1 MILLA
6 QLTGL
11 NLQGTLIMSLS
22 LLLVTGLS
30 LFCIYKL
37 FRTRNH

>member
-1 MILLA
+1 MIFFA
-6 QLTGL
+6 QITGL
-11 NLQGTLIMSLS
+11 SFQGTLIMSLS

-37 FRTRNH
+37 FKTRNH